1 MSNIKK
7 TIQINPELF
16 KLSSNKTKK
25 RREKIDKPIPIISQ
39 NNLKNKLLSR
49 IKHHKNHEIKEHE
62 QKKETQA
69 VKDEYTDEF
78 YGALGYLSDISKKH
92 KKDAD
97 KMKYEKTAENKRY
110 HTFKNYSTTSSSDSN
125 PTYAP
130 IPHVELDLP
139 PELEESWT
147 NSPALD
153 KPIKLNYSVDNE
165 IPHGCLRGGNKP
177 TFRMWQ
183 NQTRKNTTDF
193 TPLPNEPLSR
203 EERLHAIKNKL
214 KKIEMAAPM
223 PIVPMIVAPV
233 TPMPIAAV
241 VPEFV
246 KFKPIKAKPII
257 TPTLPDNAFIPS
269 VTIPSEPLQS
279 KKMIKKTIRR
289 KYTLGKS
296 NIYRK
301 VGVLITDKNTRK
313 KVLNAQ
319 KELKRTTNT
328 EVKHYLNSRG
338 ILKVGSTAPM
348 DVLRKTYECSKLA
361 GEITNTNKETLLHNF
376 MQSDILN

>member
-7 TIQINPELF
+7 MIQINPELF

-25 RREKIDKPIPIISQ
+25 RKEKIDKPVPIISQ

-49 IKHHKNHEIKEHE
+49 IKHHKNKEIKENE
-62 QKKETQA
+62 QKKET
-69 VKDEYTDEF
+69 VSGDKDEYTDEF

-97 KMKYEKTAENKRY
+97 KLKYEKAAENKKY
-110 HTFKNYSTTSSSDSN
+110 QTLKNYSTTSSSHL
-125 PTYAP
+125 THTP

-139 PELEESWT
+139 PELEETWT
-147 NSPALD
+147 SRPSLD

-177 TFRMWQ
+177 TFRTWK
-183 NQTRKNTTDF
+183 NQTRKNSTDF
-193 TPLPNEPLSR
+193 TPMPNETLSR
-203 EERLHAIKNKL
+203 EDRLHIIKHKL
-214 KKIEMAAPM
+214 KKIETATPAPIPAPVFIPAPAAPIPAPITAPIPAPIIKPM
-223 PIVPMIVAPV
+223 LTDPTFIVPNE
-233 TPMPIAAV
+233 PI
-241 VPEFV
+241 
-246 KFKPIKAKPII
+246 
-257 TPTLPDNAFIPS
+257 
-269 VTIPSEPLQS
+269 QS
-279 KKMIKKTIRR
+279 KKMIKKTVRR

-328 EVKHYLNSRG
+328 EVKHYLNARG

-361 GEITNTNKETLLHNF
+361 GEITNTNKDTLLHNF
-376 MQSDILN
+376 MQSDNT

>member
-1 MSNIKK
+1 M
-7 TIQINPELF
+7 IQINPELF

-25 RREKIDKPIPIISQ
+25 RKGNIDKPVPIISQ

-49 IKHHKNHEIKEHE
+49 IKHHKNNEIKEHE
-62 QKKETQA
+62 QKKDTETGD
-69 VKDEYTDEF
+69 KDEYTDEF

-97 KMKYEKTAENKRY
+97 KLKYEKAAENKKY
-110 HTFKNYSTTSSSDSN
+110 QTLKNYSSINTAHT
-125 PTYAP
+125 PM
-130 IPHVELDLP
+130 PHVELDLP
-139 PELEESWT
+139 PELEETWS
-147 NSPALD
+147 NRPALD

-177 TFRMWQ
+177 TFRMWK
-183 NQTRKNTTDF
+183 NQTRKNSADF
-193 TPLPNEPLSR
+193 TPMPNETLSR
-203 EERLHAIKNKL
+203 EDRLHIIKHKL
-214 KKIEMAAPM
+214 KKIETAVM
-223 PIVPMIVAPV
+223 PVPLPIPVAPLPQV
-233 TPMPIAAV
+233 APILVA
-241 VPEFV
+241 
-246 KFKPIKAKPII
+246 PIPPVAPIPQVAPII
-257 TPTLPDNAFIPS
+257 SPMLTDPTFIPLK
-269 VTIPSEPLQS
+269 TPSEPIQS
-279 KKMIKKTIRR
+279 QKMIKKTVRR

-328 EVKHYLNSRG
+328 EVKHYLNARG

-361 GEITNTNKETLLHNF
+361 GEITNTNKDILLHNF
-376 MQSDILN
+376 MQSDNT